1 MLSFF
6 EALVANPLLLAAL
19 FAGLAAS
26 VVSGIIGSYVVVKRI
41 AFISGSISHSVLGGI
56 GFCLWLERAKD
67 VTWAS
72 PLYGALIAAIL
83 SAVIIGWIRLHYR
96 QREDSVIAALW
107 SIGMAV
113 GVLFIS
119 QTPGFN
125 VELTNFLIGNILWV
139 TSTDLYILWGLD
151 LAVILLVLCL
161 HKRFLAICFDEEQAQ
176 LQGVP
181 VNSLYMLLLILIAVS
196 IVLLIQV
203 VGIILVMTMLTLP
216 AAIANLFTS
225 RLSSMMMIAIG
236 ISGFFCVLGNGTAY
250 YLDWPTGATIA
261 LLVGMAYVV
270 SLIFFQNRKGSLA
283 LKKKGLECLHSKPD
297 AEREGFE
304 PSIPFRGMRP

>member
-1 MLSFF
+1 MPSFL
-6 EALVANPLLLAAL
+6 EAISTNPLLLSAL
-19 FAGLAAS
+19 LAGWAAS
-26 VVSGIIGSYVVVKRI
+26 IVSGIIGSYVVVKRI
-41 AFISGSISHSVLGGI
+41 VFIAGSISHSVLSGI
-56 GFCLWLERAKD
+56 GFCIWLERAQG
-67 VTWAS
+67 VEWAS
-72 PLYGALIAAIL
+72 PLYGALVAAIG
-83 SAVIIGWIRLHYR
+83 SALIIGWMHLNYR

-107 SIGMAV
+107 SIGMAI

-139 TSTDLYILWGLD
+139 SKSDLYLLGALD
-151 LAVILLVLCL
+151 LSVILIVACL
-161 HKRFLAICFDEEQAQ
+161 HKRFLAICFDEEQAR

-181 VNSLYMLLLILIAVS
+181 VNQLYLLLLVLIAIS

-203 VGIILVMTMLTLP
+203 VGIILVMTMLTIP
-216 AAIANLFTS
+216 AAIANLMTG
-225 RLSSMMMIAIG
+225 RLSTMMLIAIAL
-236 ISGFFCVLGNGTAY
+236 STFFCLAGNWTAY

-261 LLVGMAYVV
+261 LIAGLAYVV
-270 SLIFFQNRKGSLA
+270 SLIIGIHPGKNHTN
-283 LKKKGLECLHSKPD
+283 KKGFELEAQSPD

>member
-1 MLSFF
+1 MPSFL
-6 EALVANPLLLAAL
+6 EALSTNSLLLAAL

-41 AFISGSISHSVLGGI
+41 VFIAGSISHSVLGGI
-56 GFCLWLERAKD
+56 GICIWLERTKGL
-67 VTWAS
+67 TWAS
-72 PLYGALIAAIL
+72 PLYGALVAAIL
-83 SAVIIGWIRLHYR
+83 SALVVGWTRLHYR
-96 QREDSVIAALW
+96 QREDSIIAALW
-107 SIGMAV
+107 AIGMAI

-139 TSTDLYILWGLD
+139 TKTDLYLLGGLD
-151 LAVILLVLCL
+151 IAVILLIFCL

-176 LQGVP
+176 LQGLP
-181 VNSLYMLLLILIAVS
+181 VNQLYLLLLILIAIS

-203 VGIILVMTMLTLP
+203 VGIILVITMLTIP

-225 RLSSMMMIAIG
+225 RLSHMMWIAIG
-236 ISGFFCVLGNGTAY
+236 ISSLFCLVGNVTAY

-261 LLVGMAYVV
+261 LLAGIIYA
-270 SLIFFQNRKGSLA
+270 ISLA
-283 LKKKGLECLHSKPD
+283 LPWRARPATLASQELEMIK
-297 AEREGFE
+297 EEG
-304 PSIPFRGMRP
+304 